1 MRLLHTGDW
10 HIGKRLYG
18 VDRLREFADALEEI
32 AQIAAD
38 NDVDAILMSGDIMD
52 RRIVEPLVLSTC
64 LQAFERLA
72 QVAPVV
78 AITGNHDEPLFWAE
92 IAPYLAPRI
101 LLAASEAV
109 FGVDTAAG
117 RLTVAC
123 MPWPEPAET
132 PTATGDD
139 RGVSRAAYAEL
150 VTERLEG
157 LAHQA
162 AASRRDHPGPCV
174 LLAHAMVKGGVSGGG
189 ERELTLAGTY
199 AVPGGAFPATFDYVA
214 LGHLHQPQMMRAIPT
229 TGRYCGSPL
238 ALDFS
243 GDGTNP
249 SVTLVDLE
257 GDVTQVTEVP
267 VTAGRRLIR
276 LRGTLDQ
283 LPDLAAQHDNAWFFC
298 EVQSDG
304 VRLDVVREVRDRI
317 PNALRVEQLNEG
329 SPTQPPPTDDEPVAA
344 SLPDMYAQWLTTTG
358 RTHHSDLLATF
369 TDVVERT
376 GER

>member
-1 MRLLHTGDW
+1 
-10 HIGKRLYG
+10 
-18 VDRLREFADALEEI
+18 
-32 AQIAAD
+32 
-38 NDVDAILMSGDIMD
+38 MSGDIMD

-189 ERELTLAGTY
+189 ALLGVGGDDHVRGVELLQEQG
-199 AVPGGAFPATFDYVA
+199 
-214 LGHLHQPQMMRAIPT
+214 
-229 TGRYCGSPL
+229 
-238 ALDFS
+238 
-243 GDGTNP
+243 
-249 SVTLVDLE
+249 
-257 GDVTQVTEVP
+257 
-267 VTAGRRLIR
+267 GRRV
-276 LRGTLDQ
+276 DQ
-283 LPDLAAQHDNAWFFC
+283 AA
-298 EVQSDG
+298 G
-304 VRLDVVREVRDRI
+304 VEDDDRRRQ
-317 PNALRVEQLNEG
+317 LKRVAQG
-329 SPTQPPPTDDEPVAA
+329 AA
-344 SLPDMYAQWLTTTG
+344 A
-358 RTHHSDLLATF
+358 
-369 TDVVERT
+369 
-376 GER
+376 

>member
-1 MRLLHTGDW
+1 
-10 HIGKRLYG
+10 
-18 VDRLREFADALEEI
+18 
-32 AQIAAD
+32 
-38 NDVDAILMSGDIMD
+38 
-52 RRIVEPLVLSTC
+52 
-64 LQAFERLA
+64 
-72 QVAPVV
+72 
-78 AITGNHDEPLFWAE
+78 
-92 IAPYLAPRI
+92 
-101 LLAASEAV
+101 
-109 FGVDTAAG
+109 
-117 RLTVAC
+117 
-123 MPWPEPAET
+123 
-132 PTATGDD
+132 
-139 RGVSRAAYAEL
+139 
-150 VTERLEG
+150 
-157 LAHQA
+157 
-162 AASRRDHPGPCV
+162 
-174 LLAHAMVKGGVSGGG
+174 
-189 ERELTLAGTY
+189 
-199 AVPGGAFPATFDYVA
+199 
-214 LGHLHQPQMMRAIPT
+214 
-229 TGRYCGSPL
+229 L

>member
-18 VDRLREFADALEEI
+18 VDRLREFAAALDEV

-52 RRIVEPLVLSTC
+52 RRIVEPLMLSTC
-64 LQAFERLA
+64 LQSLERLA

-109 FGVDTAAG
+109 FGVETEAG

-123 MPWPEPAET
+123 MPWPEPAEAPALAGET
-132 PTATGDD
+132 
-139 RGVSRAAYAEL
+139 RGTSRAAYTDL
-150 VTERLEG
+150 VVERLQG
-157 LAHQA
+157 LATQA
-162 AASRRDHPGPCV
+162 ATAHGTRDGACV
-174 LLAHAMVKGGVSGGG
+174 LLAHVMVKGGVSGGG

-199 AVPGGAFPATFDYVA
+199 AVPGAAFPDIFEYVA
-214 LGHLHQPQMMRAIPT
+214 LGHLHQPQMLRAIPT

-243 GDGTNP
+243 GDGASP
-249 SVTLVDLE
+249 SVTLVDIDD
-257 GDVTQVTEVP
+257 GVVQVTEVP
-267 VTAGRRLIR
+267 TTAGRRLIR
-276 LRGTLDQ
+276 LRGTLDE
-283 LPDLAAQHDNAWFFC
+283 LPTLAAEHDNAWFFC
-298 EVQSDG
+298 EVETDG
-304 VRLDVVREVRDRI
+304 IRLDVVREVRDRI
-317 PNALRVEQLNEG
+317 PSALRVEQIG
-329 SPTQPPPTDDEPVAA
+329 DAAPAPSAPQTDEQIAR
-344 SLPDMYAQWLTTTG
+344 SLPDMYERWLASTG
-358 RTHHSDLLATF
+358 RAVDPDLIRAF
-369 TDVVERT
+369 ADAVERAT
-376 GER
+376 D